1 MDTRYKD
8 GGFFF
13 FFFFSSPRCGVIDG
27 GRTGGSCISG
37 KQRERNHERVG
48 SLWGRG
54 GVIRLL
60 GLES

>member
-8 GGFFF
+8 GGFLFF
-13 FFFFSSPRCGVIDG
+13 FLRCGVIDG
-27 GRTGGSCISG
+27 GRTGDSCISG